1 MNQTAIYSKTGKGV
15 QEATGKTSVLSR
27 ADRAVLAAIDGKTTV
42 GELNIKFDKI
52 AEAKF
57 FELIEKL
64 ERDGFIREASP
75 GIATRP
81 PQAPAKPVSQ
91 PSVPAGGGGGG
102 DLDFTQILP
111 SVPASRP
118 NIDLA
123 AKARAEAERKAQEE
137 SLGYRARQEAEAKA
151 KAEADARAKAAAA
164 AARAKAEAEERA
176 KAAAAAR
183 AKAGA
188 EARARKQPEPRP
200 TGPAKPE
207 VDQEK
212 AKEEIERAAREAMER
227 ARKEAEEK
235 ASREAEALRLQLE
248 LERRALEEA
257 AQRQREEQER
267 KRREEEEERRRKEE
281 AERKVREEEERKR
294 KEEEE
299 RKRREEEER
308 KRKEEAERKAREEAE
323 RKRREEE
330 ERKRKEEAERKA
342 REEAERRRK
351 EEEER
356 KRKEEQERKRREEE
370 ERKRKEEAERKAREE
385 AERRRKEEE
394 ERKRRE
400 EAERKARE
408 EAERRRKE
416 EDERKRREEEERR
429 RSEERERARREEQE
443 RVLREEQEG
452 AQREQQPEAAPRTGD
467 AFAESLLADLE
478 SFSQRDEE
486 QRKAREA
493 VEREETEKAHA
504 EAEAR
509 RRRAEEERA
518 REAQLTSSIPP
529 GGGEAASSTGRA
541 KRRLAAIVA
550 ADVVGYSR
558 MMGQD
563 EEGTLARM
571 RGVLNDVIRPTVS
584 EHGGHIVKTVGDGLL
599 IEFAS
604 VVAAV
609 RWAAE
614 SQQAVAESQAKIVRD
629 RQIIFRMGIN
639 LGDIIDDDNDVFGD
653 GVNVASRLE
662 GLADNGGI
670 CISST
675 VYDQIRDKVP
685 YKFQDLGNQRFKNIS
700 RPVRVY
706 RLKDEREEAE
716 KARRPVL
723 QDAATMEPA
732 TARMPR
738 EELDEIEVSE
748 DDLRMDEVK
757 RDEKVLTKEARK
769 EARERAREE
778 KRRLKEEKR
787 RLKAEQE
794 PIKPI
799 KIRRTR
805 KWGRTI
811 AVLFVLLVAGTLG
824 AVHFAPVP
832 TAKYERAASAA
843 FGQPVKIGSAHMSLF
858 RGLEL
863 VFERVTVGE
872 AYISKVHAFPEI
884 GTLLGD
890 QNIFRRFE
898 LEAPVVHQEQ
908 LGALLFGAIKPG
920 GLKVEQ
926 IEARKLRLAGPLPLP
941 PLDADVRIANDGT
954 LKSVTLTG
962 SDKLVATLTPKGSGI
977 VGVELNA
984 ASFTLPFAP
993 DVSLSSFTMKGS
1005 ADRGGMNLS
1014 EWDGNVLDGNLSG
1027 TAQIQ
1032 WGPSWTVEGKLKV
1045 HRINA
1050 AVFAP
1055 ALLSEG
1061 LIEDGRGSY
1070 RMSGPSPTK
1079 LMQGAHI
1086 EGSFGMGK
1094 GVLGSFDLS
1103 RAIQTSGGQSQ
1114 GRTIFAE
1121 LSGEGVYEKGTI
1133 TLRNINI
1140 AAGAL
1145 NAAASAEIAPGGA
1158 LSARIVADMKTP
1170 GQTLRQTL
1178 NLTGTVKEPVVKE
1191 NRR

>member
-1 MNQTAIYSKTGKGV
+1 
-15 QEATGKTSVLSR
+15 
-27 ADRAVLAAIDGKTTV
+27 
-42 GELNIKFDKI
+42 
-52 AEAKF
+52 
-57 FELIEKL
+57 
-64 ERDGFIREASP
+64 
-75 GIATRP
+75 
-81 PQAPAKPVSQ
+81 
-91 PSVPAGGGGGG
+91 
-102 DLDFTQILP
+102 
-111 SVPASRP
+111 
-118 NIDLA
+118 
-123 AKARAEAERKAQEE
+123 
-137 SLGYRARQEAEAKA
+137 
-151 KAEADARAKAAAA
+151 
-164 AARAKAEAEERA
+164 
-176 KAAAAAR
+176 
-183 AKAGA
+183 
-188 EARARKQPEPRP
+188 RKQPEPRP

-248 LERRALEEA
+248 LERRTLEEA

-267 KRREEEEERRRKEE
+267 KRREEEEERRRQEE

-299 RKRREEEER
+299 RKRREEDER
-308 KRKEEAERKAREEAE
+308 RRKEEAERKAREEAE

-356 KRKEEQERKRREEE
+356 KRKDEEERKRKEEEDRKRREEEARKRREEE
-370 ERKRKEEAERKAREE
+370 ERRRKEEAERKARED
-385 AERRRKEEE
+385 A
-394 ERKRRE
+394 
-400 EAERKARE
+400 
-408 EAERRRKE
+408 
-416 EDERKRREEEERR
+416 ERR
-429 RSEERERARREEQE
+429 RSEEQERARREEQE
-443 RVLREEQEG
+443 RVLREEQEV
-452 AQREQQPEAAPRTGD
+452 ARPEEQPEAAPRTGD

-486 QRKAREA
+486 QRKVREA
-493 VEREETEKAHA
+493 AEREETEKAA
-504 EAEAR
+504 REAEAR
-509 RRRAEEERA
+509 RRRAEEDRT
-518 REAQLTSSIPP
+518 REPQLTSSIPP
-529 GGGEAASSTGRA
+529 GGGEAPSSTGRA

-571 RGVLNDVIRPTVS
+571 RGVLNDLIRPTVG

-614 SQQAVAESQAKIVRD
+614 SQQAVAESQAKIARD

-769 EARERAREE
+769 EARERAKEE

-799 KIRRTR
+799 KIRRPR
-805 KWGRTI
+805 KWGRTF

-832 TAKYERAASAA
+832 TARYEKAASAA
-843 FGQPVKIGSAHMSLF
+843 FGQPVKVGSAHMSLF

-863 VFERVTVGE
+863 VFERVTIGNV
-872 AYISKVHAFPEI
+872 YIAKVHAFPEI

-890 QNIFRRFE
+890 QNDFRRIE
-898 LEAPVVHQEQ
+898 LDGPVVHQED
-908 LGALLFGAIKPG
+908 LGALVFGAIKPG
-920 GLKVEQ
+920 GLKVGQ
-926 IEARKLRLAGPLPLP
+926 IEATKLRLAGPVPLP
-941 PLDADVRIANDGT
+941 ALDADVRIATDGK
-954 LKSVTLTG
+954 LKSVTLQG
-962 SDKLVATLTPKGSGI
+962 ADRLVATLTPKAGE
-977 VGVELNA
+977 VGFELNA
-984 ASFTLPFAP
+984 GNFSLPFAP
-993 DVSLSSFTMKGS
+993 EVSLSSFTMKGT
-1005 ADRGGMNLS
+1005 ADRRGMSLS

-1032 WGPSWTVEGKLKV
+1032 WGPVWTVEGKLKV

-1070 RMSGPSPTK
+1070 RMSGPNPTK
-1079 LMQGAHI
+1079 LMEGAHI
-1086 EGSFGMGK
+1086 EGSFGMAK

-1103 RAIQTSGGQSQ
+1103 RAIQTAGVQSQ

-1121 LSGEGVYEKGTI
+1121 LSGEGVYDKGTI
-1133 TLRNINI
+1133 TLRNVNI

-1145 NAAASAEIAPGGA
+1145 NAAASVEIAPGGA
-1158 LSARIVADMKTP
+1158 LSARIVADMKTA

-1178 NLTGTVKEPVVKE
+1178 NLTGTVKAPVVKE
-1191 NRR
+1191 NRK